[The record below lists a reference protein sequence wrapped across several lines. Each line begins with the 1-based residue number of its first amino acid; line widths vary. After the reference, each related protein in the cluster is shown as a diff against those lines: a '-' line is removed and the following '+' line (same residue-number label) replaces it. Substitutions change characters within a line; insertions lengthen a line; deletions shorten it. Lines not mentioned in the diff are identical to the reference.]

1 MCIRVDIMDIHK
13 CTVIPRYDQARFWTF
28 AGLIRECKKEVKIPK
43 IITYIHVEMHGKMI
57 TRK

>member
-43 IITYIHVEMHGKMI
+43 IITYIHVEMHVK
-57 TRK
+57 